1 MGAAWVAVELVALK
15 IGAKTSSR
23 KQAKQPTRA
32 MSMNELADAD
42 GIFEAN
48 AVKIGDGI
56 WGFAA

>member
-1 MGAAWVAVELVALK
+1 VALK

-23 KQAKQPTRA
+23 KQAEQPNRA
-32 MSMNELADAD
+32 MSMIELADAD

-48 AVKIGDGI
+48 AVKVGDGI